1 MNAFSLKQGEL
12 FPPMGVRAGVRAA
25 ADLWMIR
32 RTPTSSSRDLRLAGK
47 RDSENKLELQAYI
60 SGKLHELR
68 TLPVD
73 WDGAGGEP
81 LTQAVTHQAYRTM
94 DQLTDFRSVFP
105 FVTPGEEGSALF
117 EWRAGMELLEIE
129 FLAGEPPYVSYRDT
143 DGVTQIDGDLGSRGA
158 SYGQIRRVL
167 ASLSARIWM
176 SNPNWKQL
184 FS

>member
-1 MNAFSLKQGEL
+1 MNAFSLRQSEL
-12 FPPMGVRAGVRAA
+12 FPHSAMRAGIRAA

-32 RTPTSSSRDLRLAGK
+32 RTPTATPRDRRLAGE
-47 RDSENKLELQAYI
+47 RESENKLELQTYI
-60 SGKLHELR
+60 SNKLHELR
-68 TLPVD
+68 ALPTD
-73 WDGAGGEP
+73 WDGTGGEP
-81 LTQAVTHQAYRTM
+81 LAQAVTHQAYRTM

-117 EWRAGMELLEIE
+117 EWRAGMERLEVE
-129 FLAGEPPYVSYRDT
+129 FLPEGPPYVSYRDA
-143 DGVTQIDGDLGSRGA
+143 DGVTQIDGDLGSHGA
-158 SYGQIRRVL
+158 SHGQIRRVL